1 MSDSS
6 QQSQDRSLFTL
17 AQIQHLIRVEF
28 HRAQR
33 YGYPLSCLM
42 VGVDRLNQ
50 LRDLYGYDS
59 KEAVIEEVI
68 EILKRETR
76 ASDFLGRLADDRL
89 LVVVPHTS
97 LEGAQRMVDRLLTAA
112 RQLEFESE
120 GRKMDVSLS
129 AGIGSTRGGDDVL
142 FFDALLEAAENGLQ
156 VAQAA
161 GGNRGETGVI
171 GG

>member
-1 MSDSS
+1 
-6 QQSQDRSLFTL
+6 
-17 AQIQHLIRVEF
+17 
-28 HRAQR
+28 
-33 YGYPLSCLM
+33 
-42 VGVDRLNQ
+42 
-50 LRDLYGYDS
+50 
-59 KEAVIEEVI
+59 
-68 EILKRETR
+68 
-76 ASDFLGRLADDRL
+76 
-89 LVVVPHTS
+89 
-97 LEGAQRMVDRLLTAA
+97 LTAA